1 MGSRK
6 GTGFTKAHCA
16 DVGTVTIRY
25 TEHLRF
31 GIGWRLWVRENFAEI
46 NDHNFSVEGY
56 QYQADGNGLIS
67 CAKGRWKPSI
77 HMPRWASRILLEVV
91 GVHVERVCEADDTSI
106 MREGI
111 QKCTKDGELYKYGLD
126 EWPWSEWCLSPLEA
140 WRKLWI
146 QINGHESW
154 DANPLVWVIEY
165 RRVA

>member
-1 MGSRK
+1 MPEWAG
-6 GTGFTKAHCA
+6 
-16 DVGTVTIRY
+16 RY
-25 TEHLRF
+25 RHARF
-31 GIGWRLWVRENFAEI
+31 
-46 NDHNFSVEGY
+46 
-56 QYQADGNGLIS
+56 
-67 CAKGRWKPSI
+67 
-77 HMPRWASRILLEVV
+77 MPRWASRILLEVV
-91 GVHVERVCEADDTSI
+91 SVRVEHVCEADDTSI